1 MRSSVNLRPTRWDV
15 LMAAVILLLAAA
27 CALGVWRSAPGGAL
41 TAVVTAAG
49 QELDRVA
56 LDRHSGPEQR
66 VYPVGGHVLTVE
78 FSPEG
83 VAVTES
89 DCPTQDCVRTGRIAQ
104 AGRSIVCL
112 PARLSIQLTGG
123 SDDGLDAVIG

>member
-15 LMAAVILLLAAA
+15 LMAAAILLLAAA
-27 CALGVWRSAPGGAL
+27 CALGVWRSPPGGAL
-41 TAVVTAAG
+41 TAVVTADG

-56 LDRHSGPEQR
+56 LDRLSGPERR
-66 VYPVGGHVLTVE
+66 VYPAGGHVLTVE

-83 VAVTES
+83 VADIDS
-89 DCPTQDCVRTGRIAQ
+89 GCPTQDCVRTGRIAQ

-112 PARLSIQLTGG
+112 PARLTIQLTGG